1 MVSIM
6 AVMLAI
12 GIPSLRKVWE
22 QGTMQRTLTDIQEV
36 CSHARADAILQGVT
50 TEVVFH
56 PKDGRIEIAAGAAPR
71 PAQNGPEGQVNPY
84 SVYNNGVEMRSEET
98 VVVGGAP
105 AAGGGSSAAGS
116 GRSAQIPQSIV
127 IQMLD
132 INLIEWKDAEIARVH
147 FYPNGTSDEMT
158 LILHSDEGTQ
168 RGISLEVTTG
178 LASILFEGDL
188 QRLVN
193 GRL

>member
-1 MVSIM
+1 MSPKSEKVSSVECRVSRPVTHHASRITYHGFTLIELMVVVSIM

-71 PAQNGPEGQVNPY
+71 PAQNGPDGQVNPY

-116 GRSAQIPQSIV
+116 GRSAQIPQSV
-127 IQMLD
+127 
-132 INLIEWKDAEIARVH
+132 V
-147 FYPNGTSDEMT
+147 
-158 LILHSDEGTQ
+158 
-168 RGISLEVTTG
+168 
-178 LASILFEGDL
+178 
-188 QRLVN
+188 
-193 GRL
+193 